1 MPTAT
6 LGVIVGNRDF
16 FPDIL
21 IGEGRRDL
29 LATFNELDI
38 RPIWLGETETK
49 LGAVETYNDAKR
61 CADLFKQHR
70 DEIDG
75 ILVLLPNF
83 GDEKGVADAIQLSG
97 LDVPVLVQAY
107 PDDLDRLNVERRRD
121 AFCGKMSVCNN
132 LYQYNLKYSLTALH
146 TVHPSDESFKADLR
160 KFVAVCRTVNKLRRA
175 RLGAIGARPNAF
187 NTTRY
192 SEKLLQAYG
201 MSVSTI
207 DLSEIFGLAT
217 RLSDDDAKVK
227 NKLEVIRAYV
237 PTNQVP
243 SAAVV
248 KQAKLGV
255 VIDDWMRA
263 NDLNASAIQCWTS
276 LQKNYGVNVCTLMS
290 FMSDQLMPSAC
301 EVDVTG
307 VVSMYALQLASGQPA
322 ALVDWNNNYAK
333 DPDKCVLFHCG
344 NWAKTFYPDVKMAN
358 APILGTTVGVENTY
372 GALDGAV
379 PAGPM
384 SYARLTTDD
393 KHGQIK
399 TYVGDGEFT
408 DDPIPTFGSR
418 AVVKVDGLQKLLKH
432 VCRNGFEHHT
442 AMTLGYTGAVLEE
455 AFGNYLGWEVYNH
468 NH

>member
-29 LATFNELDI
+29 LATFTELDI

-70 DEIDG
+70 AEIDG

-83 GDEKGVADAIQLSG
+83 GDEKGVADAIQLAG

-121 AFCGKMSVCNN
+121 AFCGKISVCNN
-132 LYQYNLKYSLTALH
+132 LYQYNIKYSLTALH

-201 MSVSTI
+201 LSVSTI
-207 DLSEIFGLAT
+207 DLSEIFGQAA

-227 NKLEVIRAYV
+227 DKLEVIHAYV

-255 VIDDWMRA
+255 VIDTWMRE

-322 ALVDWNNNYAK
+322 ALVDWNNNYAS

-372 GALDGAV
+372 GALEGAV

-408 DDPIPTFGSR
+408 DDPLPTFGSR
-418 AVVKVDGLQKLLKH
+418 AVVKVDGLQQLLKY

-455 AFGNYLGWEVYNH
+455 AFGNYLGWDVYH
-468 NH
+468 HAP